1 MLSRSCSSWF
11 VVLLVLS
18 CSTTSFA
25 MGFGES
31 NLTPASDESEA
42 ARDIAVGARLTATSD
57 VKLRD
62 VSLSK
67 GARIVVRK
75 LEEKRGRVASI
86 DVELADGQVLKHI
99 DAGTI
104 RKSFVAAND

>member
-1 MLSRSCSSWF
+1 
-11 VVLLVLS
+11 
-18 CSTTSFA
+18 

-42 ARDIAVGARLTATSD
+42 ARDIAVG
-57 VKLRD
+57 
-62 VSLSK
+62 SK